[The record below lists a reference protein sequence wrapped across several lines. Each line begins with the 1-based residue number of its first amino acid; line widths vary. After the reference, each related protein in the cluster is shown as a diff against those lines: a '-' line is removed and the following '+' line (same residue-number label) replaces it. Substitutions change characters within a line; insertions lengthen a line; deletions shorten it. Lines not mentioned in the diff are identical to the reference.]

1 MASDLLDDDF
11 MSITICVL
19 PTWVYQFGT
28 NINMRHTHNKHV
40 LFMVSSFTLI
50 FSILPLHTYWLS
62 SIASQSL
69 AFISHRN
76 TYLSSFSPL
85 TAQHPL
91 LHYYIFHCS
100 YIITIHIVTAHRNRL
115 HHYCSHH
122 YCSHRNRSHHYCSH
136 HNP

>member
-1 MASDLLDDDF
+1 
-11 MSITICVL
+11 MSIMICVL
-19 PTWVYQFGT
+19 PTWVYRFGT

-40 LFMVSSFTLI
+40 LFVVSSFTLI

-100 YIITIHIVTAHRNRL
+100 YIITIHIITVHIITVHIVTAHIITVHIIIHSDGQDRAHGRYDSSL
-115 HHYCSHH
+115 
-122 YCSHRNRSHHYCSH
+122 RS
-136 HNP
+136 